1 MGTGHGVG
9 VDFWSFGTLLFE
21 MLAGAPP
28 FYSRNLHAM
37 YRQILSAEL
46 RIPNHIGKAARQLL
60 SALLVRDPSRRL
72 GSKGGAREV
81 RKASFFRG
89 LDFRRVLSYGYAPP
103 FKPTLIGASPSA
115 QALDTSNFDHEFTSA
130 NIADA
135 VEGETTMAAAAAPEL
150 ASNAEGTTV
159 ALLPAASSRVGPQ
172 HEVGSTRL
180 QQLPAT
186 VSRGSQHDGGP
197 FAAWGGFV
205 RGTRGGA
212 TGRCILADQ
221 PTLE

>member
-89 LDFRRVLSYGYAPP
+89 LDFRRVLLQPHLPQAYAHWR
-103 FKPTLIGASPSA
+103 FSPA
-115 QALDTSNFDHEFTSA
+115 QALDTTFTTS
-130 NIADA
+130 
-135 VEGETTMAAAAAPEL
+135 
-150 ASNAEGTTV
+150 
-159 ALLPAASSRVGPQ
+159 LPR
-172 HEVGSTRL
+172 
-180 QQLPAT
+180 
-186 VSRGSQHDGGP
+186 
-197 FAAWGGFV
+197 
-205 RGTRGGA
+205 
-212 TGRCILADQ
+212 
-221 PTLE
+221 PTS